1 MAGRNVLQSVASDGL
16 ILLHI
21 CLSYLFTSCHNVAI
35 SLYVIIVYA
44 AACVVLGTYVLLV
57 CHLQKLIAIPSGTQ
71 VMSLVLDWISKDLY
85 LLSTQGG
92 QLVVYSWSTQG
103 GRSLQRVYSV
113 GTSLTEVTGRISPF
127 SG

>member
-1 MAGRNVLQSVASDGL
+1 M
-16 ILLHI
+16 
-21 CLSYLFTSCHNVAI
+21 
-35 SLYVIIVYA
+35 YA
-44 AACVVLGTYVLLV
+44 AACVVLGTYVYTYVLTV
-57 CHLQKLIAIPSGTQ
+57 YHLQKLIAISSGTQ

-92 QLVVYSWSTQG
+92 QLVVSSWSTQG
-103 GRSLQRVYSV
+103 GRSLQRVYSG